1 MFLPITLEDSTM
13 RTPAVSLLQSAASSR
28 AVINIDFPE
37 ETMDKDLI
45 DARALGHQSPPVTLG
60 AEVDEAPHD
69 CDDV

>member
-1 MFLPITLEDSTM
+1 M
-13 RTPAVSLLQSAASSR
+13 
-28 AVINIDFPE
+28 INIDFPE

-69 CDDV
+69 CDDVKHTPVLKEKLTN